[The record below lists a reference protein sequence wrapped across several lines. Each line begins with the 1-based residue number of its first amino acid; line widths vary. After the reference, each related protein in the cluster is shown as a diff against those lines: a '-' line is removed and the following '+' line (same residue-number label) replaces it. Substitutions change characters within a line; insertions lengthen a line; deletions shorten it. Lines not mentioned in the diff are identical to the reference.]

1 MMLPAR
7 STLLA
12 VLCCALPLSA
22 LAAEEEQCQFDAKDL
37 KPQLAKKQPKG
48 AKALSSKV
56 DKKKRSVKE
65 EVQLADG
72 SKASLELGGCAHVAW
87 SIELKVGKV
96 TTKTVG
102 AEVVATS
109 RRVLPLLVLEKDSII
124 DPARL
129 LKALDDANIMQLPTK
144 LPCGDATCQ
153 LSLELDDP
161 KARAKKKAPPPPP
174 KKKKDG
180 EDDEEPKVAVEEPKP
195 VEDGPAL
202 IRFTYDQPL

>member
-1 MMLPAR
+1 MRPFTRPSLVV
-7 STLLA
+7 LL
-12 VLCCALPLSA
+12 CALPLTA

-37 KPQLAKKQPKG
+37 KPQLAKKQTKG
-48 AKALSSKV
+48 AKVLSTKL
-56 DKKKRSVKE
+56 DKKKRQVKE

-72 SKASLELGGCAHVAW
+72 SKATLELGGCAHVSW
-87 SIELKVGKV
+87 SVELKVAKI

-109 RRVLPLLVLEKDSII
+109 KRVLPLLALEKDSII

-129 LKALDDANIMQLPTK
+129 LKSLDDANIMQLPTR

-153 LSLELDDP
+153 LSLELDDS
-161 KARAKKKAPPPPP
+161 KLKKKAPPPAP

-180 EDDEEPKVAVEEPKP
+180 DDAETAEAEANKPPPP
-195 VEDGPAL
+195 VEDGPGI
-202 IRFTYDQPL
+202 IRFTYDLAL